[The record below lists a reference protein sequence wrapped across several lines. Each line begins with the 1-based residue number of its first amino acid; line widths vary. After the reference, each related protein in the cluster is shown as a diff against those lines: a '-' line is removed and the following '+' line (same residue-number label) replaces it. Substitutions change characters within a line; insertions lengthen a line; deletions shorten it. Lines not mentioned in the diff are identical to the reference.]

1 MRPQGVEELRND
13 VTPRFLPNGGVS
25 RLCCLFRRLLCG
37 EARPLMVA
45 VVERVACVAEI
56 RLGLPEPIR
65 STSAHPSKIADPALE
80 RYPSETGR
88 AAGPS
93 WW

>member
-1 MRPQGVEELRND
+1 MG
-13 VTPRFLPNGGVS
+13 
-25 RLCCLFRRLLCG
+25 
-37 EARPLMVA
+37 A